1 MRTTRKNRCRSILLV
16 LLLIICISAT
26 QAQKNSVKKDIA
38 QAQAFIKSKK
48 NYDKAEQLMMNLLK
62 DSINVG
68 NLRIRSVL
76 VEAIQG
82 QYEQSNEKMY
92 LHQRVDT
99 TALFLLTMRMF
110 MQTFALDSVDALP
123 DEKGRVRIK
132 HRSKNAAYLDKYR
145 KNLFSGGAYFI
156 KKQRFDDAYTFMD
169 TYLECS
175 RQPLFSAYSYPL
187 DPVAAYWALYSAYK
201 TGSTHRIMKYA
212 ELAQRDTTH
221 LEYTLQYLAD
231 TYHQIEDTA
240 QYVATLHEGFLRYKL
255 SPYFFTHLIDHYTA
269 CRMPNSAL
277 DIADIALAED
287 PHNDLFLYAK
297 SNILLDMGQ
306 YDACIAICDTIIAC
320 NDTIAEAYYNA
331 GAAWIN
337 KAFMAEREDISN
349 AKKRQRTTAAYRA
362 ALPYME
368 RYRLLKPE
376 EKDKWA
382 AALYNIYLNLNMG
395 REFQEIDRMLR

>member
-132 HRSKNAAYLDKYR
+132 HRSKKRSLP
-145 KNLFSGGAYFI
+145 
-156 KKQRFDDAYTFMD
+156 
-169 TYLECS
+169 
-175 RQPLFSAYSYPL
+175 RQVSEEPL
-187 DPVAAYWALYSAYK
+187 
-201 TGSTHRIMKYA
+201 
-212 ELAQRDTTH
+212 
-221 LEYTLQYLAD
+221 
-231 TYHQIEDTA
+231 
-240 QYVATLHEGFLRYKL
+240 
-255 SPYFFTHLIDHYTA
+255 
-269 CRMPNSAL
+269 
-277 DIADIALAED
+277 
-287 PHNDLFLYAK
+287 
-297 SNILLDMGQ
+297 
-306 YDACIAICDTIIAC
+306 
-320 NDTIAEAYYNA
+320 
-331 GAAWIN
+331 
-337 KAFMAEREDISN
+337 
-349 AKKRQRTTAAYRA
+349 
-362 ALPYME
+362 
-368 RYRLLKPE
+368 
-376 EKDKWA
+376 
-382 AALYNIYLNLNMG
+382 
-395 REFQEIDRMLR
+395 